1 METTDFGKTPTG
13 QTAKLFT
20 LTNQQGMIA
29 KVSNYGAALTELHT
43 PDRNGNLADV
53 TLGFPRLEGYLE
65 NAPFF
70 GVVAGRYANRIAGGT
85 FQLAGET
92 FRLAQNDGTNHL
104 HGGTNGFN
112 KKLWEPSSEVSDQA
126 ETLHLN
132 YTSPDGEEGYPGKLK
147 IQIDYSLNDDGEF
160 RIDYSATCDRPTPI
174 NLTNHA
180 YWNLGGEASGSIGD
194 HILTLNASRYTPTD
208 EALIPTGLI
217 SAVEDGPLDF
227 RQPERIGE
235 RLHQTGLQPAGYDH
249 NFVLTKTHV
258 GALERAATVYHPP
271 SGRTLEILT
280 TEPGIQLY
288 TANFLDDQIIGK
300 SGKPYGQ
307 HHGFC
312 LECQHFPDS
321 PNQAHFPS
329 TILPPG
335 QTYRQTTIHRFTT
348 KSQ

>member
-1 METTDFGKTPTG
+1 METTEFGNTSTG

-20 LTNQQGMIA
+20 LTNRHGMIA

-43 PDRNGNLADV
+43 PDRTGTLADV
-53 TLGFPRLEGYLE
+53 TLGFPSLAGYLE

-70 GVVAGRYANRIAGGT
+70 GVVAGRYANRIAGGI

-92 FRLAQNDGTNHL
+92 FRLAQNNGTNHL

-112 KKLWEPSSEVSDQA
+112 KKLWEASSADTNHG
-126 ETLHLN
+126 ETLRLF
-132 YTSPDGEEGYPGKLK
+132 YTSPDGEEGYPGTVK
-147 IQIDYSLNDDGEF
+147 IQIDYSLNDSNEF
-160 RIDYSATCDRPTPI
+160 RIDYSATSDRATPI

-180 YWNLGGEASGSIGD
+180 YWNLGGEASGSICD
-194 HILTLNASRYTPTD
+194 HELTLNATRYTPTD
-208 EALIPTGLI
+208 ETLIPTGLV
-217 SAVEDGPLDF
+217 STVADGPLDF
-227 RQPERIGE
+227 RSPEKIGK
-235 RLHQTGLQPAGYDH
+235 RLKQTGLQPSGYDH
-249 NFVLTKTHV
+249 NYVLTKTHV
-258 GALERAATVYHPP
+258 GALEHAATVYHPP
-271 SGRTLEILT
+271 SGRTLEVLT

-300 SGKPYGQ
+300 SGKPYGP

-329 TILPPG
+329 TILVPG

-348 KSQ
+348 GTE